1 MAAAKKPISTP
12 AEERTFDD
20 ADALAKNDSDAP
32 PSAPVAETE
41 PPPPPAPPSPV
52 APIPSRAEKKA
63 AAPPVTT
70 ATYRVWAHGTLQ
82 RNGKTYQPGATLV
95 LPIEIGDAIVCLSR
109 VVADDDT

>member
-20 ADALAKNDSDAP
+20 AEALAKSDSDAP
-32 PSAPVAETE
+32 PPAPIAETS
-41 PPPPPAPPSPV
+41 PAPPAPSSLV

-63 AAPPVTT
+63 APPPVTT
-70 ATYRVWAHGTLQ
+70 ATYRVWTHGTLQ

-109 VVADDDT
+109 VVADDT